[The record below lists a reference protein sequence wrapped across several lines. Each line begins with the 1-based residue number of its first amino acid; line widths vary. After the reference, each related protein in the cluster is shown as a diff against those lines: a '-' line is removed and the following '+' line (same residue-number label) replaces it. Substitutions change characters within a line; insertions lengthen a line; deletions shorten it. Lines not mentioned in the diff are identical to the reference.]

1 MMGAARNTIFLF
13 GAAMLSLGVILHLP
27 MMASDLIAG
36 RHLMAMGFDNA
47 MIAGMAMI
55 LVGTLV
61 SGLALWRRVPKDNHD
76 IGVSPPLRIGLR
88 HWLLIIAL
96 VSVLVVD
103 TMKPATLGFA
113 MPGMSAEYRLERV
126 DIAWFPFS
134 ALTGTVIG
142 SVLWGWFADHQ
153 GRRAAILLSTL
164 MFIGTSICGAMPGFG
179 WNIFMCFLMGASAGG
194 LLPVAYALLTEL
206 LPVRRRGFFLV
217 LVGGLGSAGGFFAA
231 SGFASLLEPTYGW
244 RVLWLIG
251 MPTGIIVLALSL
263 WLPESPAYLVR
274 VDRLK
279 DARASVAAYGGSLV
293 EHRHPEERHEDVES
307 GFGHYSILLM
317 VLVGL
322 LWGLTNFGFLM
333 WLPMMLNTNGVG
345 VAASSSLLAA
355 SSFVAFLTIFPAT
368 ILYQRLGGAVA
379 LLIALVATAAGLAL
393 IATTGPHAPG
403 ILMVLVGVNAVIA
416 MLLPYA
422 AECAPARTRGRA
434 TGFVAAGSKAGGLIA
449 QAVTIAGLAPGA
461 EVATFIILVPLLVL
475 IAVMALARR
484 QVTRAAGSALPAHNS
499 PPAARH
505 D

>member
-47 MIAGMAMI
+47 MIAGMALI
-55 LVGTLV
+55 LAGTILA
-61 SGLALWRRVPKDNHD
+61 GFALWRHVPSDNHD
-76 IGVSPPLRIGLR
+76 IGVSPPLRIGAR
-88 HWLLIIAL
+88 HWLLIVAL

-103 TMKPATLGFA
+103 TMKPATLGFVV
-113 MPGMSAEYRLERV
+113 PGMSVEYRLPRSDV
-126 DIAWFPFS
+126 AWLPFA
-134 ALTGTVIG
+134 ALTGTTVG

-164 MFIGTSICGAMPGFG
+164 MFIGTAICGAMPGFG

-206 LPVRRRGFFLV
+206 LPLKRRGFFLV

-231 SGFASLLEPTYGW
+231 SGFASLFEPVYGW
-244 RVLWLIG
+244 RALWLIG
-251 MPTGIIVLALSL
+251 LPTGIVVLLLSL
-263 WLPESPAYLVR
+263 WLPESPAYLAR
-274 VDRLK
+274 VDRIA
-279 DARASVAAYGGSLV
+279 DARASVAAYGGALI
-293 EHRHPEERHEDVES
+293 EHRHPEDRHEEVES
-307 GFGHYSILLM
+307 GFGRHSILLL

-322 LWGLTNFGFLM
+322 IWGLTNFGFLL
-333 WLPMMLNTNGVG
+333 WLPTLLEAEGMG

-355 SSFVAFLTIFPAT
+355 SSFIAFLTIFPAT
-368 ILYQRLGGAVA
+368 ILYQRLGGAA
-379 LLIALVATAAGLAL
+379 AMLIALGAAAAGLAL
-393 IATTGPHAPG
+393 IAATGPHTAG
-403 ILMVLVGVNAVIA
+403 ILLVLVGVNGVIA

-422 AECAPARTRGRA
+422 AECSPARSRGRA
-434 TGFVAAGSKAGGLIA
+434 VGFVAAGSKAGGLIA
-449 QAVTIAGLAPGA
+449 QAATIAGMAPGA
-461 EVATFIILVPLLVL
+461 KLATLIILIPLVGL
-475 IAVMALARR
+475 IGWMFAARR
-484 QVTRAAGSALPAHNS
+484 GANRAAGSALPAHNS